1 MLAFIGVDTEQC
13 ILKLSLSIKCFKNY
27 HFLFKLNPLSVR
39 FAALQEPLEKKKK
52 KVDEKENL
60 REFNKLAGDEEQ
72 YLKEKQ
78 IALDNNN
85 LGLLHIIVRLYQ
97 CSDLSSSRWEYSSF
111 SNRIIIRYSGFGENM
126 FSEPFLPMIHELFL

>member
-1 MLAFIGVDTEQC
+1 MIPGTLTNRLV
-13 ILKLSLSIKCFKNY
+13 S
-27 HFLFKLNPLSVR
+27 R
-39 FAALQEPLEKKKK
+39 FAALQVPLEKKKK

-85 LGLLHIIVRLYQ
+85 LGL
-97 CSDLSSSRWEYSSF
+97 
-111 SNRIIIRYSGFGENM
+111 
-126 FSEPFLPMIHELFL
+126 

>member
-1 MLAFIGVDTEQC
+1 MVRY
-13 ILKLSLSIKCFKNY
+13 LSRSSDKISRSP
-27 HFLFKLNPLSVR
+27 LNLTNIPLDR
-39 FAALQEPLEKKKK
+39 FAALQVPLEKKKK

-85 LGLLHIIVRLYQ
+85 LGG
-97 CSDLSSSRWEYSSF
+97 S
-111 SNRIIIRYSGFGENM
+111 
-126 FSEPFLPMIHELFL
+126 LFL

>member
-1 MLAFIGVDTEQC
+1 MLAFIGVDTGQC
-13 ILKLSLSIKCFKNY
+13 ILKLSLSIKSFKNY
-27 HFLFKLNPLSVR
+27 HFLFKLNPLSFR

-85 LGLLHIIVRLYQ
+85 LGLFHIIVRLYHR
-97 CSDLSSSRWEYSSF
+97 SDVPSS
-111 SNRIIIRYSGFGENM
+111 IIMLGIFIIFN
-126 FSEPFLPMIHELFL
+126 

>member
-1 MLAFIGVDTEQC
+1 MFFFVGAFV
-13 ILKLSLSIKCFKNY
+13 KSLPS
-27 HFLFKLNPLSVR
+27 LTR

-85 LGLLHIIVRLYQ
+85 LGT
-97 CSDLSSSRWEYSSF
+97 CLSSSIKSVVD
-111 SNRIIIRYSGFGENM
+111 NIIVE
-126 FSEPFLPMIHELFL
+126 